1 MSASGNNA
9 RAALAAVRD
18 HKDTEPVRLVRELV
32 ALRIQALKDE
42 LVTADAPRIP
52 SLQGA
57 ILELKNLHAAISSN
71 HREKSD
77 KDGAYA

>member
-1 MSASGNNA
+1 
-9 RAALAAVRD
+9 
-18 HKDTEPVRLVRELV
+18 LVT
-32 ALRIQALKDE
+32 LRIQALKDE